1 MVDCPIF
8 PTLDIPSVAPKYA
21 GVAGEKVVNP
31 DQVELQI
38 VARMQSLKRKIY
50 AELEIVLHLA
60 LCQLMVIIRL
70 TNFIGQILYL

>member
-1 MVDCPIF
+1 MF

-21 GVAGEKVVNP
+21 GVAGEKVVNQ

-38 VARMQSLKRKIY
+38 VVRMQSLKRKY
-50 AELEIVLHLA
+50 VELEILLHLV

-70 TNFIGQILYL
+70 TNFIGQILYFTRLL